1 MGTRLRSVVDD
12 RPKGLIEVDGEP
24 LVGRSLAL
32 LRAAGIQRITIV
44 AGFRADLYAQFGV
57 GQRDVEIL
65 LNREFERTG
74 SMASLDIALA
84 ALPHRDVLVLE
95 SDIVYEARALGILSA
110 PHANATLVSGPTA
123 AGDEVWVC
131 AENDRLVAMS
141 KARAGLPSAIGEFVG
156 ITRLSAAA
164 ADAMRRAFHSF
175 VSQHGHGRM
184 DYETGA
190 LVAIAQHCAV
200 TTMLIED
207 LCWGEIDD
215 ERQYARIVGLVW
227 PSVVARDRVQ

>member
-12 RPKGLIEVDGEP
+12 RPKGLIEIDGEP
-24 LVGRSLAL
+24 LVARSLAL
-32 LRAAGIQRITIV
+32 LRAAGIQRVTIV
-44 AGFRADLYAQFGV
+44 AGFRADLYAQFAGA
-57 GQRDVEIL
+57 QRDVEIL

-74 SMASLDIALA
+74 SMASLDVALE

-95 SDIVYEARALGILSA
+95 SDIVYEARALEILSA
-110 PHANATLVSGPTA
+110 PHANATLVSGPTE

-141 KARAGLPSAIGEFVG
+141 KARAELPSAIGEFVG

-164 ADAMRRAFHSF
+164 ADAMRRTFHSF
-175 VSQHGHGRM
+175 VSRHGHGRM

-190 LVAIAQHCAV
+190 LVAVAQHCAV
-200 TTMLIED
+200 TTMLVED
-207 LCWGEIDD
+207 LSWGEIDD
-215 ERQYARIVGLVW
+215 ERQYARIVDHVW